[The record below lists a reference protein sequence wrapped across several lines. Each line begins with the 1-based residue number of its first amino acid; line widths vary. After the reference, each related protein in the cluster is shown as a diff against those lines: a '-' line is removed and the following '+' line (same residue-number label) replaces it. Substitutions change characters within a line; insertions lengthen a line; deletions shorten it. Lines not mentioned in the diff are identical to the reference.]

1 MLSFYLTGFIASF
14 AISLLV
20 NRSKFIKETLN
31 FAQNTKIDVMVF
43 ASMSW
48 LGVLV
53 QILII
58 GSEWYIHCN
67 VSEKIKDNKIVKFIA
82 GR

>member
-58 GSEWYIHCN
+58 GSECYIHCN